1 MLLIEQFEKAYSQG
15 STVRC
20 PSCRQGRL
28 FDKAAVTRVTAVDVV
43 GKVQNARDN
52 QIFIKCPKCSRCI
65 GITFAH

>member
-43 GKVQNARDN
+43 GKVQNVRDN